1 MFVEITV
8 YNFNPTQKK
17 KNRSRIRREKE
28 ELKLNNNNKNGKKIV
43 KKTYSCGI
51 IWLRINIHSSA
62 SFSMEWVWKVA
73 FCLNIRPSTNTNT
86 LLSKQHITSYY
97 HMPLQRWIYE
107 PNTLHLIAIKNSNMP
122 NCWLL
127 ASYMTFP
134 KSRFEIQY
142 CV

>member
-1 MFVEITV
+1 ME
-8 YNFNPTQKK
+8 
-17 KNRSRIRREKE
+17 
-28 ELKLNNNNKNGKKIV
+28 KKIV

-51 IWLRINIHSSA
+51 IWLQINIHSSA

-73 FCLNIRPSTNTNT
+73 FCLNIRPLTNTNT

-127 ASYMTFP
+127 ASCMTFP

-142 CV
+142 CAWSRKFMKWFEFRFFGFDFNTKYDDENTIFLI